1 MELYRDMESLSVR
14 GDAVFYNT
22 LISGLMFNHRMD
34 LASEITLKTLDLNVR
49 LNEEVYSNLLKNL
62 CKLIEKR
69 YKNSGL
75 AEEDAEITLLRVCQE
90 MKVRNLEIEISLYNQ
105 IATLLS
111 KENLEK
117 HISMALQQRKNQ
129 N

>member
-1 MELYRDMESLSVR
+1 MDTVVELYRDMENYNVK

-34 LASEITLKTLDLNVR
+34 LASEITLKTLESNIR

-62 CKLIEKR
+62 CKLLEKK

-75 AEEDAEITLLRVCQE
+75 
-90 MKVRNLEIEISLYNQ
+90 LE
-105 IATLLS
+105 
-111 KENLEK
+111 
-117 HISMALQQRKNQ
+117 
-129 N
+129 